1 MKTILQ
7 DIAII
12 LFVIA
17 FFYGYHLAIN
27 WLASIFSWEGVA
39 IGLSLLTFMVGVFLT
54 GVGRTNK
61 EYDEIYAEN
70 RIEALLAQQEADRK
84 LIRELKDELSY
95 QKSIV
100 LEEAK

>member
-1 MKTILQ
+1 MKTFTFYFLVCCSVF
-7 DIAII
+7 AIG
-12 LFVIA
+12 LS
-17 FFYGYHLAIN
+17 YHLALV
-27 WLASIFSWEGVA
+27 WLASIFSWEGTA
-39 IGLSLLTFMVGVFLT
+39 IGLSLITFMAGIFFT

-61 EYDEIYAEN
+61 EYDEVYAEN